1 MLQPVAGGDAA
12 DHPYIFISAD
22 RTNRVNAD
30 NTFTAV
36 VNITLQSALYG
47 VQFVF
52 TILAST
58 WDKGGAPP
66 LEAERTNWV
75 DAVCG
80 YPHVIGFRSEQ
91 DQGPDRVLYNYAKI
105 TVGPEDATTG
115 DEVTVRMDH
124 LNDQAT
130 FAAIDAA
137 WARLTAAGATEQ
149 GA

>member
-1 MLQPVAGGDAA
+1 MLAPVGGGDAA
-12 DHPYIFISAD
+12 DHPYIFIGAD

-30 NTFTAV
+30 NTFTPV
-36 VNITLQSALYG
+36 VNINLQSALYG

-58 WDKGGAPP
+58 WDAGGAPP

-80 YPHVIGFRSEQ
+80 YRHVVGFRSEQ
-91 DQGPDRVLYNYAKI
+91 DQGADRVLYNYAKI
-105 TVGPEDATTG
+105 TVGPEGSTTG

-124 LNDQAT
+124 LNDPST

-137 WARLTAAGATEQ
+137 WNRLADAGATDQ